1 MEETPSIDIE
11 DLYETKQKMDVNRLN
26 IYNKLLARVHNR
38 IKTASRQRENNQFCW
53 FVMPELLVGYP
64 NYDISEC
71 LLYII
76 NRLETDGFL
85 TRYVHPNLILIS
97 WNHYV
102 PQYVRNEIKTKTGIT
117 VDKYGKEV
125 KRESKTPTL
134 SARPLSNPKRPPQQA
149 SDETIETKKH
159 TVEME
164 NNRFKKKPQTIEKF
178 QPSGKFLYDSKFFDS
193 IQKNI

>member
-1 MEETPSIDIE
+1 MT
-11 DLYETKQKMDVNRLN
+11 
-26 IYNKLLARVHNR
+26 RVHNR

-102 PQYVRNEIKTKTGIT
+102 PQYVRNEIKRK
-117 VDKYGKEV
+117 
-125 KRESKTPTL
+125 L
-134 SARPLSNPKRPPQQA
+134 A
-149 SDETIETKKH
+149 
-159 TVEME
+159 
-164 NNRFKKKPQTIEKF
+164 
-178 QPSGKFLYDSKFFDS
+178 
-193 IQKNI
+193 